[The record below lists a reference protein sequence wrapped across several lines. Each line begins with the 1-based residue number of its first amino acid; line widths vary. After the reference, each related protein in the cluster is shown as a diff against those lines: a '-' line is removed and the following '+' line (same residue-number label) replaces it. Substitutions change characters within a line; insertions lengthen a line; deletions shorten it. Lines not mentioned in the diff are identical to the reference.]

1 LAEDLGRKSPNR
13 VQMQS
18 LGGDLGAKP
27 QKPEECYV
35 IGLKKNHLLREK
47 TSPYIIIIIISST
60 HRFVSSH
67 FCFKIKKMQSV
78 GSRASE
84 MVHDGSRS

>member
-35 IGLKKNHLLREK
+35 IGLKKKHLLREK
-47 TSPYIIIIIISST
+47 NKSIHHNYHHLIHSS
-60 HRFVSSH
+60 
-67 FCFKIKKMQSV
+67 FCFQPLLF
-78 GSRASE
+78 
-84 MVHDGSRS
+84 